1 MLSKQSKRETDF
13 FLKQTGI
20 FFFPGRSGG
29 VSRGQLDTVCSEV
42 VDSSTAC
49 ALDQGR
55 VDGQVS
61 VAGGTGG
68 TDSSFSQDSL
78 SSLEA
83 ESVGLAALLG
93 SKDGGVSQ
101 AVSGGGLCGGIS

>member
-13 FLKQTGI
+13 LKQTGT
-20 FFFPGRSGG
+20 FFFSGRSGG
-29 VSRGQLDTVCSEV
+29 VSRGQLDSVCSEV
-42 VDSSTAC
+42 VDSSTAR
-49 ALDQGR
+49 ALDQWR

-68 TDSSFSQDSL
+68 TDSSFSQDPL

-93 SKDGGVSQ
+93 SKDGGMSQ
-101 AVSGGGLCGGIS
+101 SVRGSGLCGGIS